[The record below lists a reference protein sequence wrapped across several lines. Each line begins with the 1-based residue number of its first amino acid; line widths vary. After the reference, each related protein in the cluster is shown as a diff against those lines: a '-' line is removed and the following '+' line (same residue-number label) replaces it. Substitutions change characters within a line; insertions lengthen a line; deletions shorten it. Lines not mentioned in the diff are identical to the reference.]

1 MRYLL
6 DTNIV
11 SEMMH
16 HPQGRVTAQIVKTGQ
31 EFVFTSIVVVSE
43 LRFGVEK
50 RGSRKLADRL
60 HDILSALPVKG
71 LDAPL
76 DEHYAKIRTVLERQG
91 ELIGQ
96 NDLFIAAHALA
107 VDAVLVTADEREF
120 SRVPGLKI
128 ENWLR

>member
-1 MRYLL
+1 
-6 DTNIV
+6 
-11 SEMMH
+11 MH
-16 HPQGRVTAQIVKTGQ
+16 HPQGRVTAQIGKTGQ

-60 HDILSALPVKG
+60 NDILTVLPVKG
-71 LDAPL
+71 LDAPS
-76 DEHYAKIRTVLERQG
+76 DEHYAKIRAVLERQG

-96 NDLFIAAHALA
+96 NDLFIAAHARA
-107 VDAVLVTADEREF
+107 VGAILVTANEREF

>member
-71 LDAPL
+71 LDAPS
-76 DEHYAKIRTVLERQG
+76 DEHYAKIRAVLERQG

-107 VDAVLVTADEREF
+107 VDAVLVTANEREF

>member
-1 MRYLL
+1 
-6 DTNIV
+6 
-11 SEMMH
+11 MH
-16 HPQGRVTAQIVKTGQ
+16 HPQGRVTARIGQVGQ
-31 EFVFTSIVVVSE
+31 EFIFTSIVVVSE

-50 RGSRKLADRL
+50 RGSGKLADRL
-60 HDILSALPVKG
+60 NIILSELPVEG
-71 LDAPL
+71 LNAPC
-76 DEHYAKIRTVLERQG
+76 DEHYAKLRALLERQG

-107 VDAVLVTADEREF
+107 FDTVLVTANESEF